1 MAFQPPYALYF
12 NGENSYAV
20 ISPQPPQLAGAKA
33 GSVMAWIYPMLPY
46 DINGNSTFWAVVG
59 KEWNGDWEL
68 MYGWDRIYFDINF
81 TDNTR
86 AGLDLGF
93 HGYTPNT
100 WGFLAVVWD
109 VPNGV
114 IYGYN
119 SWTNQWPSTS
129 VETTKTPR
137 NTVNAVYIGQ
147 NEGRDWFKGYIYE
160 VLIYDRALT
169 KDEVLHNYN
178 NPDNPV
184 RDGLIVWL
192 KADPSTVRGNTWVD
206 LSGNGN
212 NATLYNA
219 QLIQLA
225 PSIPWFWVGIG
236 IAAAVALG
244 AGLYVAHKKGLI

>member
-1 MAFQPPYALYF
+1 M
-12 NGENSYAV
+12 
-20 ISPQPPQLAGAKA
+20 
-33 GSVMAWIYPMLPY
+33 SV
-46 DINGNSTFWAVVG
+46 
-59 KEWNGDWEL
+59 
-68 MYGWDRIYFDINF
+68 

-86 AGLDLGF
+86 ATLDLGF

-129 VETTKTPR
+129 VDTTKTPR
-137 NTVNAVYIGQ
+137 NIVNAVYIGQ
-147 NEGRDWFKGYIYE
+147 SEGRNWFKGYIYE

-192 KADPSTVRGNTWVD
+192 KADPAYIQGSTWLD

-212 NATLYNA
+212 NATLYNV
-219 QLIQLA
+219 QLVQLVTPSPSPTISPISPSPTISPTLSIASTPTSPA
-225 PSIPWFWVGIG
+225 PSAPKPSPWLWVGIG
-236 IAAAVALG
+236 IAAVVALG